1 MLTFTF
7 VLWDFGRFLYT
18 YGFVFIIILIIWQIR
33 RSYCGLKLEPTR
45 SCCRYTRDIKL
56 CPGSSARRLCQE
68 EAEKPRKLLSV
79 MKSHSWLPREESVRR
94 LLCADPYCQI
104 CNGVALE
111 IQQFLPESGLRNKI
125 KSFLHYITPEKKGK
139 GHVESMFSKAGKVS
153 KTRKENV
160 EKSLT
165 PAKSPMGRTKTEKP
179 GGHPKARS
187 ASPEKPAGPTFLNGP
202 HSPDSKLRL
211 RSRQH
216 GSASAL
222 GHPRHCPRHCPRVP
236 CATQPGSTR

>member
-7 VLWDFGRFLYT
+7 VLWDFGQFLYT
-18 YGFVFIIILIIWQIR
+18 YGFIFIIILIIWQIR

-45 SCCRYTRDIKL
+45 SCCRVGKR
-56 CPGSSARRLCQE
+56 SRRFCQE

-79 MKSHSWLPREESVRR
+79 MKSHSWLPQKESVRQ

-111 IQQFLPESGLRNKI
+111 IHTCKKMDAFPEVGTDLRNKI
-125 KSFLHYITPEKKGK
+125 KSFLHCITPEKKGK

-160 EKSLT
+160 EKSLI
-165 PAKSPMGRTKTEKP
+165 PAKSPTGRTKTEKP
-179 GGHPKARS
+179 SGHPKARS
-187 ASPEKPAGPTFLNGP
+187 APPKKPAGLTFLDAKA
-202 HSPDSKLRL
+202 H
-211 RSRQH
+211 
-216 GSASAL
+216 SASPENFGL
-222 GHPRHCPRHCPRVP
+222 LEW
-236 CATQPGSTR
+236 

>member
-7 VLWDFGRFLYT
+7 VLWDFGQFLYT
-18 YGFVFIIILIIWQIR
+18 YGFIFIIILIIWQIR

-45 SCCRYTRDIKL
+45 SCCRVGKH
-56 CPGSSARRLCQE
+56 SRRFCQE

-79 MKSHSWLPREESVRR
+79 MKSHSWLPQKESMRQ

-104 CNGVALE
+104 CNGVAMPAHSHKKP
-111 IQQFLPESGLRNKI
+111 IVPETGLRNKI
-125 KSFLHYITPEKKGK
+125 KSFLHCITPEKKGK

-160 EKSLT
+160 EKSLI

-179 GGHPKARS
+179 SGHPKDRS
-187 ASPEKPAGPTFLNGP
+187 ASPEKPMGLAFLDAKP
-202 HSPDSKLRL
+202 
-211 RSRQH
+211 
-216 GSASAL
+216 SAL
-222 GHPRHCPRHCPRVP
+222 KHRPAPENSQSNEEVFR
-236 CATQPGSTR
+236 GSPTWAFLEERYFHFH